1 MEPTC
6 LGKFSKDSFNKRKA
20 TAAALYLDYCIPY
33 LGILIIYLIFQ
44 KETESYDSLSSH
56 QVFTLS
62 HPGSA
67 TIMFCAENEN
77 SAERWISCLR
87 DAVSF

>member
-1 MEPTC
+1 MYSI
-6 LGKFSKDSFNKRKA
+6 LGYTPNKFN
-20 TAAALYLDYCIPY
+20 
-33 LGILIIYLIFQ
+33 FQ

-67 TIMFCAENEN
+67 TLMFCAENEN